1 MKQQIETLR
10 GFACVLLVL
19 YHVIGADPA
28 GGLQVTEG
36 PIRWGND
43 TLAYLRMPLF
53 TFLSGLVYG
62 LKPFTGDSNR
72 FLRGKVRRL
81 LLPML
86 VVGTLFAVLQNLVPG
101 THAEAYNW
109 WRLHLEPVAH
119 FWFLESLFW
128 VFLVVWLLEL
138 ARVMNTRIGMVMTCM
153 VAGLVYVWAPKG
165 WYMFSIEGAFYLLPY
180 FMVGLAITRLNL
192 QPWLR
197 RPAILMV
204 LCLLA
209 WSAAT
214 HLGALG
220 FGTDRRTL
228 WVLVMGVMLCAL
240 CLVPSWEWRWLAR
253 IGTASYAIY
262 LFHVFFTAATRI
274 VLHRV
279 GVDVLPLHL
288 TLGLLMGVAGPVL
301 VNQLALRNRW
311 SALLLLG
318 KALPLSQQAIPV
330 RTNAC
335 RTTQTDEHLG

>member
-28 GGLQVTEG
+28 GGLQVTDG
-36 PIRWGND
+36 PIRWLND

-62 LKPFTGDSNR
+62 LRPFTGDSGR

-86 VVGTLFAVLQNLVPG
+86 VVGTLFAALRDLVPG

-109 WRLHLEPVAH
+109 WYLHLEPVAH
-119 FWFLESLFW
+119 FWFVESLFW

-138 ARVMNTRIGMVMTCM
+138 AHIMDTPVGMIGVC
-153 VAGLVYVWAPKG
+153 VAAGGVYVWAPKG
-165 WYMFSIEGAFYLLPY
+165 WYMFSIEGSFYLLPY
-180 FMVGLAITRLNL
+180 FMAGLAVTRLNL

-197 RPAILMV
+197 RPVVLMA

-209 WSAAT
+209 WFAAT
-214 HLGALG
+214 NLSALS
-220 FGTDRRTL
+220 FGISRRTF
-228 WVLVMGVMLCAL
+228 WVLVMGLVLCAL
-240 CLVPSWEWRWLAR
+240 CLVPAWEWSWLAR

-274 VLHRV
+274 VLNRV
-279 GVDVLPLHL
+279 GVDLLPMHL
-288 TLGLLMGVAGPVL
+288 TLGLLAGISGPML
-301 VNQLALRNRW
+301 VNQLASRHRW
-311 SALLLLG
+311 SAMFLLG
-318 KALPLSQQAIPV
+318 K
-330 RTNAC
+330 
-335 RTTQTDEHLG
+335 TQSSPHDHRAM